1 MEFNKKTFLFA
12 TIISLLILLISIYIN
27 FFTDT
32 YSFNIKRI
40 LDFTYTILLN
50 ILASSIFLIATSWFN
65 YFMQK
70 RTTKHNILN
79 EILKVRNLFSDTLF
93 EYSESD
99 SYATFCYS
107 NNFFSGIPE
116 DERKKMYEDYEDEK
130 KQVNINK
137 IRKTFKLYDRILNYD
152 FKYLKNSIDDLSC
165 FSDFI
170 MEKKEYL
177 HQNLISYIDIIV
189 LELKKYENVI
199 EQIISGSC
207 TDYNFMFE
215 KIKEINDKIFLN
227 HDIAFKLKP
236 YKIALSEAEPSS
248 SNSIT
253 EKNVVL
259 ERLDTIIDIVSS
271 I

>member
-32 YSFNIKRI
+32 YSFDKKRI

-50 ILASSIFLIATSWFN
+50 ILASSIFLMATSWFN

-70 RTTKHNILN
+70 GTTKHNILN
-79 EILKVRNLFSDTLF
+79 EILKVKNLFNDTLF

-99 SYATFCYS
+99 SYDTFCYS
-107 NNFFSGIPE
+107 NNFFSGISE
-116 DERKKMYEDYEDEK
+116 DERKKKYEDYENEK
-130 KQVNINK
+130 KRVNISK
-137 IRKTFKLYDRILNYD
+137 IKKTFRLYEKILNYD

-170 MEKKEYL
+170 MEKKGYL

-199 EQIISGSC
+199 EQIVSGSC

-215 KIKEINDKIFLN
+215 KIKEINKNIFLN
-227 HDIAFKLKP
+227 NDIAFKLKP
-236 YKIALSEAEPSS
+236 YKTALSRTEPYS
-248 SNSIT
+248 SNFT
-253 EKNVVL
+253 AEKNVVL
-259 ERLDTIIDIVSS
+259 KRLDKIIDIVSS